1 MKKIIALFL
10 GLLIISPPT
19 FSDPVS
25 LVPTK
30 VEADKQYTFKTEGWY
45 FTKEAEVFLR
55 QRLSERDVIQK
66 QLTLTQDSNL
76 KLQENV
82 KLQEQISEKYRK
94 TWLETEDQLTKYLKN
109 ENKSKFWYIVL
120 GGALVVISG
129 ITIGYAAKAID

>member
-19 FSDPVS
+19 FADSTS
-25 LVPTK
+25 LVPVK
-30 VEADKQYTFKTEGWY
+30 VEANQQYTFKTEGWY

-55 QRLSERDVIQK
+55 QRLVERDAIQK
-66 QLTLTQDSNL
+66 QLTLTQDSNS

-94 TWLETEDQLTKYLKN
+94 TWLETEDELTKYLKQ
-109 ENKSKFWYIVL
+109 ENRSKFWYIVL
-120 GGALVVISG
+120 GGALVVASG
-129 ITIGYAAKAID
+129 LAIGYAAKAIK